1 MSIKMTTKIAEVFK
15 DYPEYSKN
23 VVGPHLKSVRSDSV
37 VDRQHVQLTDK
48 NGDVTYVTGTYQTG
62 GGSGYKLLLY
72 TAFECVTDEVSED
85 IVIIFEYPSDH
96 SQTKAFQKAERTLKK
111 MTKGSKNIRVMN
123 WEQYSKWVARWQ
135 KKNPVG
141 SVPRKRASVTK
152 TKVVAPKKTKVVAPK
167 KAKVAKKVKTS
178 KKAK

>member
-1 MSIKMTTKIAEVFK
+1 MSIKMTTKIAEVFT

-23 VVGPHLKSVRSDSV
+23 VVGPHLKYVRSDSV
-37 VDRQHVQLTDK
+37 IARQHIQLTDK
-48 NGDVTYVTGTYQTG
+48 HGDVTYVTGTYQTG

-72 TAFECVTDEVSED
+72 AAFECVTEKVSED

-96 SQTKAFQKAERTLKK
+96 TQTKAFQKAERTLKK
-111 MTKGSKNIRVMN
+111 ITKGSKNIRIMN

-141 SVPRKRASVTK
+141 SVPRSRAYVTS
-152 TKVVAPKKTKVVAPK
+152 TKVLSTK
-167 KAKVAKKVKTS
+167 KAKVTKKVTASKKVK
-178 KKAK
+178 